1 MEIIYT
7 VLGAIVCMVLVIS
20 VDVGITK
27 LFDENSIMQKNYIK
41 MSLSYFI
48 GIFIFLL
55 IVRLIFL
62 LRSIFIKLSVMQKI

>member
-20 VDVGITK
+20 VDAGITK

-62 LRSIFIKLSVMQKI
+62 

>member
-7 VLGAIVCMVLVIS
+7 ALSAIVCMILVIS
-20 VDVGITK
+20 VDAGITK

-62 LRSIFIKLSVMQKI
+62 

>member
-62 LRSIFIKLSVMQKI
+62 

>member
-7 VLGAIVCMVLVIS
+7 ALSAIVCMILVIS
-20 VDVGITK
+20 VDAGITK

-48 GIFIFLL
+48 GIFIFIL

-62 LRSIFIKLSVMQKI
+62 

>member
-7 VLGAIVCMVLVIS
+7 VLGAIGCMVLVIS
-20 VDVGITK
+20 VDAGITK

-62 LRSIFIKLSVMQKI
+62 